1 MKLSTDLKTNLG
13 ALKAKLP
20 VGSSFDILEK
30 VITIHDRKF
39 YLFFLDG
46 LTKDV
51 NLEYVRRDMVD
62 LDASDFHHIKTAKGI
77 IEKCL
82 SAIEASE
89 STDLDEVITA
99 ILSGQTAMLFDG
111 ADSAILLDM
120 RTYPVRGIGEPEK
133 EKTLR
138 GARDGFVETIV
149 FNTALIRRR
158 IRDPHLVFEMV
169 QIGKISR
176 TDVAIGYMSDCVDK
190 KALKKIKDNL
200 EKLEVDA
207 LTVGDQSLIEC
218 IHSESWINPFPKVR
232 YTERPDIAAAQV
244 AEGKVLI
251 IIDNTPSVMILP
263 TSIFDFIQDVDDY
276 YMPVL
281 TGNYLRFVRNIISVI
296 NLFLTPVYVLLMQNQ
311 NWVPDWLEFI
321 LPQENINVPLFLQF
335 LMLEI
340 GIDGLKIASLNTP
353 SSLGMSLSVIGGL
366 VLGEYAVKAGWL
378 IPHTIL
384 YMAVVALSSFTQPS
398 IELSYA
404 IKFMRIILLIGTG
417 LFGAWGFGIG
427 LIINIVLLSTTKSF
441 TGEPYLY
448 PLIPFNWDALK
459 HLVFRTKL
467 SSKQKVNQ
475 KSS

>member
-1 MKLSTDLKTNLG
+1 MKLSTNLKTNLG

-20 VGSSFDILEK
+20 IGSSFDILEK
-30 VITIHDRKF
+30 VITVHDRKF
-39 YLFFLDG
+39 YLYFLDG
-46 LTKDV
+46 LTKDT
-51 NLEYVRRDMVD
+51 NLEYVRRDMIAI
-62 LDASDFHHIKTAKGI
+62 DASDFHHITTAKGI

-82 SAIEASE
+82 SAIEVSE
-89 STDLDEVITA
+89 SDDLDTIITA

-111 ADSAILLDM
+111 ADSAVLLDM
-120 RTYPVRGIGEPEK
+120 RTYPVRGVGEPEK

-149 FNTALIRRR
+149 FNTALVRRR

-169 QIGKISR
+169 QIGKISK
-176 TDVAIGYMSDCVDK
+176 TDVAIGYMSDRVNK
-190 KALKKIKDNL
+190 KALKKIKEKL
-200 EKLEVDA
+200 ETLEVDA
-207 LTVGDQSLIEC
+207 LTVGDQSLIES

-251 IIDNTPSVMILP
+251 VIDNTPSVMILP
-263 TSIFDFIQDVDDY
+263 TSVFDFMQDVDDY
-276 YMPVL
+276 YMPIL
-281 TGNYLRFVRNIISVI
+281 TGNYLRFVRNIISI
-296 NLFLTPVYVLLMQNQ
+296 ANLFLTPVYVLLIQNEQ
-311 NWVPDWLEFI
+311 WVPDWLGFI
-321 LPQENINVPLFLQF
+321 LPQQNINVPLFVQF
-335 LMLEI
+335 LILEVA
-340 GIDGLKIASLNTP
+340 IDGLKIASLNTP

-366 VLGEYAVKAGWL
+366 ILGEYAVKTGWL
-378 IPHTIL
+378 IPHAIL
-384 YMAVVALSSFTQPS
+384 YMSIVALSSFTQPS

-417 LFGAWGFGIG
+417 FFGVWGFAAA
-427 LIINIVLLSTTKSF
+427 LIVDIILVSTTKSF

-467 SSKQKVNQ
+467 SSKQKVNS
-475 KSS
+475 K